1 MQPQLIPYR
10 GCQQIT
16 RALVPAAV
24 FIPPDSFVSRHLN
37 NINTSVQLA
46 HIPAV
51 SNHAVNRGR
60 GSRPNR
66 SMPRTGACGHIIKLG
81 ICEGEPLIHEAL
93 KPVFTQM
100 IPESCNIFV
109 PNLFL
114 TNHHTMLWCLCLFD
128 FYIH

>member
-37 NINTSVQLA
+37 SINTSVQLA

-51 SNHAVNRGR
+51 SNHTVNRER
-60 GSRPNR
+60 GSRPTR
-66 SMPRTGACGHIIKLG
+66 SMRRTGACGHIIKLG
-81 ICEGEPLIHEAL
+81 ICEAEPASREAL
-93 KPVFTQM
+93 KPVFTLT
-100 IPESCNIFV
+100 IPEPCNIIGPHLV
-109 PNLFL
+109 
-114 TNHHTMLWCLCLFD
+114 
-128 FYIH
+128 